1 MSIMNICLYGAS
13 SDAINR
19 FYIDSVEQLGREMAK
34 RGHTLV
40 YGGGARGLMG
50 AAARG
55 MHECGG
61 RIIGVSPTF
70 FNIDGVLFK
79 DCTQIIETQ
88 TMRQRKQIMEDN
100 ADAFI
105 MTPGGIGTF
114 DEFFEILT
122 LKQIGRHSKAI
133 AVLNLNGYFNEIF
146 NLLQKAMNE
155 KFMKEACHELTA
167 EFTDIYTMLD
177 YLESYDGHIVDI
189 EDMKHF
195 GKADK

>member
-1 MSIMNICLYGAS
+1 MNICLYGAS
-13 SDAINR
+13 SDAINKD
-19 FYIDSVEQLGREMAK
+19 YISGVEALGREMAK

-55 MHECGG
+55 MREGGG
-61 RIIGVSPTF
+61 RIIGVSPSF
-70 FNIDGVLFK
+70 FNIDGVVFK
-79 DCTQIIETQ
+79 DCTELIITDN
-88 TMRQRKQIMEDN
+88 MRDRKRIMEEK

-105 MTPGGIGTF
+105 MTPGGMGTF

-133 AVLNLNGYFNEIF
+133 AIFNINGYFNEIF
-146 NLLQKAMNE
+146 RLMQKAMDE

-167 EFTDIYTMLD
+167 DFTDMKAMLD
-177 YLESYDGHIVDI
+177 YIENYDGRLVDI
-189 EDMKHF
+189 KDMKHLE
-195 GKADK
+195 DR